1 MRTPQNRQWL
11 EAVKKAK
18 GKAQPA
24 KKKEDDEEVVLFPES
39 KPFWDLFSA
48 LNRQRQMGANGPQAF
63 SVTDIYN
70 AAIMLSDFIFR
81 SPSSFAVL
89 FPGSTDRRLCLE
101 YTGIYLRRQA
111 SVYNLSNVP
120 VLRGEPVECVSIWS
134 SAPESP

>member
-24 KKKEDDEEVVLFPES
+24 KQKEDDEEVVLFPES

-70 AAIMLSDFIFR
+70 AAIMLRFEPHDMDV
-81 SPSSFAVL
+81 VL
-89 FPGSTDRRLCLE
+89 EVIGALDQINLDHEYQIIQKRRE
-101 YTGIYLRRQA
+101 ESERRQQQGR
-111 SVYNLSNVP
+111 
-120 VLRGEPVECVSIWS
+120 RGVR
-134 SAPESP
+134 